1 MNVDRSAF
9 LGISLCSGVGML
21 DEGIKLAFPGA
32 RTACFVEWES
42 YAQACLLARMEE
54 ASLEPAPVWGDSLES
69 FPAEQFAGRID
80 WVAAGFP
87 CQPHSLAGKRKG
99 VEDERW
105 IWDAIA
111 DIIRRVGPRFVFLEN
126 VRGLLSSSGGAA
138 FGTVL
143 RDLARLG
150 FDVQWAV
157 LRASEVGASH
167 QRARLFILA
176 HRAGERLGEAGR
188 DHGQSA
194 CGFAGS
200 GATVADTIGPRR
212 DGTGLGTGAGR
223 QRGMRL
229 SGAGCPAVADG
240 ESERREQGQPES
252 GGVARRSDAAG
263 GGSALADAGSGFISR
278 EGRGSQ
284 ERDGIGPS
292 GAVPLGE
299 SKSFTGRTGRN
310 QRHPQG
316 STEFKG
322 ADRLVANAGGSGC
335 EGSELGGACDDHRL
349 GPDAYGSVAEL
360 CGPFI
365 FAPGPQSEHWGSII
379 AHAPHLAPAVEPGL
393 RVLVD
398 GVAYLVDESRADA
411 LRCAGNG
418 VVALQA
424 AAAFSVLAQR
434 LSALTQDHEERI

>member
-1 MNVDRSAF
+1 MNVDCPPF

-21 DEGIKLAFPGA
+21 DEAVALAFPGA

-54 ASLEPAPVWGDSLES
+54 ASLEPAPIWGDSLES
-69 FPAEQFAGRID
+69 FPAEQFAGRIS
-80 WVAAGFP
+80 WIAAGFP
-87 CQPHSLAGKRKG
+87 CQPHSAAGKRKG

-126 VRGLLSSSGGAA
+126 VRGLLSSSGGSA

-150 FDVQWAV
+150 FDVQWTV
-157 LRASEVGASH
+157 LRASEVGAAH
-167 QRARLFILA
+167 QRARVFILA
-176 HRAGERLGEAGR
+176 HRPGERLGEAGS

-194 CGFAGS
+194 CGLAGS
-200 GATVADTIGPRR
+200 GATVADTTGSRCHR
-212 DGTGLGTGAGR
+212 AGLGTGAGR
-223 QRGMRL
+223 QRGLRL
-229 SGAGCPAVADG
+229 SGEGCADVADG
-240 ESERREQGQPES
+240 ESKRRGQGQPES
-252 GGVARRSDAAG
+252 GGITRGCDVARG
-263 GGSALADAGSGFISR
+263 GVPLADTERGFVSGP
-278 EGRGSQ
+278 GRGS
-284 ERDGIGPS
+284 EGRNGTGPT
-292 GAVPLGE
+292 GPNVLGE
-299 SKSFTGRTGRN
+299 PEGLDGRTRCN
-310 QRHPQG
+310 QRIASG
-316 STEFKG
+316 SAESES
-322 ADRLVANAGGSGC
+322 ADRLVANARGAGC
-335 EGSELGGACDDHRL
+335 EGGELPGACDRGRF
-349 GPDAYGSVAEL
+349 GPHAHGPVAEL

-434 LSALTQDHEERI
+434 LGTLTPRRD